1 MRYRPM
7 DRPAP
12 IVSPPPTP
20 EQRERAVRRWFDE
33 IRPEFQASDKPPPDT
48 PVQAK
53 AKLRAMRPELSDDEF
68 EAFFDTLGIFKEK
81 STFQPLRGE
90 PS

>member
-12 IVSPPPTP
+12 IVPPPPTP
-20 EQRERAVRRWFDE
+20 EQRERAVRNWFE
-33 IRPEFQASDKPPPDT
+33 VLRPEFQASDKPPPDT

-53 AKLRAMRPELSDDEF
+53 AKLRAMRPDLTDEEF
-68 EAFFDTLGIFKEK
+68 ETLFVSIRIIEEK
-81 STFQPLRGE
+81 STFAPLKGTTA
-90 PS
+90 